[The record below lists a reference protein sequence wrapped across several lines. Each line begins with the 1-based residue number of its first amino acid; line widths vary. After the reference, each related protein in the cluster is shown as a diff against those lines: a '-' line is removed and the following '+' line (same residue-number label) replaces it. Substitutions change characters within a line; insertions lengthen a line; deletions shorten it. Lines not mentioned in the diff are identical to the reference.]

1 VVLLLCHQQQV
12 ELTHVNRLLRWTSPQ
27 HKIDIRRRC
36 PLLGGDPRSTR
47 LFRDLLAAFIAR
59 RTAVRKHVRLEL
71 TKLYRADFEAKSN
84 PVTVDAARVRL
95 EVASIIP
102 TILRQPS
109 GPGGAIASRASTQ
122 STTPSTDKAACP
134 LYIAALEGQSD
145 EESELTRTMRPKPQK
160 YLH

>member
-1 VVLLLCHQQQV
+1 M
-12 ELTHVNRLLRWTSPQ
+12 
-27 HKIDIRRRC
+27 
-36 PLLGGDPRSTR
+36 
-47 LFRDLLAAFIAR
+47 AAFIAR

-134 LYIAALEGQSD
+134 LYIAALERQSD
-145 EESELTRTMRPKPQK
+145 EESESDQDDEAETTEIPSLKFPRYDRRLAEEIMSDNPPRRRLDYAEEPD
-160 YLH
+160 